1 MLSKTMQSL
10 VIVMKFH
17 KYIIKVRHKVYEINF
32 NQFLFP
38 LEMIIIK
45 YKITKTCLGCE
56 LQKL

>member
-1 MLSKTMQSL
+1 MLSKTIKSL
-10 VIVMKFH
+10 LIFVKFH

-32 NQFLFP
+32 NQVLFP